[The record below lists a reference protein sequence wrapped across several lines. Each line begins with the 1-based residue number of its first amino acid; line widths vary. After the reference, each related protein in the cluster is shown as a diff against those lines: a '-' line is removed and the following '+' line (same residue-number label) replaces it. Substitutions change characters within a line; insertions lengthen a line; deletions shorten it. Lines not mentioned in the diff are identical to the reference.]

1 MPVLSDDLTHG
12 LAFVA
17 AVVGLP
23 PRLARSRPA
32 SSAPQLP
39 GLTALID
46 TGTSLTCIDPGI
58 VQALNLQSIGRTR
71 QPVYGAFSPAAGVTC
86 WRYRVSL
93 TLVNPNGN
101 PAENLTRQNL
111 EVIAIPISGADVLVG
126 VDILIHCDFTHNGL
140 GGRFSLFF

>member
-1 MPVLSDDLTHG
+1 MPILSDDLTHG

-23 PRLARSRPA
+23 PRVARSRPA
-32 SSAPQLP
+32 LSAVQHL

-46 TGTSLTCIDPGI
+46 TGTSVTCIDPRI
-58 VQALNLQSIGRTR
+58 VQALNLRTIGTTR
-71 QPVYGAFSPAAGVTC
+71 QPVYGAFAPAAGVTC

-111 EVIAIPISGADVLVG
+111 EIMAIPISGADVLVG
-126 VDILIHCDFTHNGL
+126 TDILIHCEFRHNGL